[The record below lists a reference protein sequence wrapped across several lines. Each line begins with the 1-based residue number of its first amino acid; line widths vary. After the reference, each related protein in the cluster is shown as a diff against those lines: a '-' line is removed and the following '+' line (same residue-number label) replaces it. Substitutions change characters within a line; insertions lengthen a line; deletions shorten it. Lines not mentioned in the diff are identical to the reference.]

1 MHDYLLQFEYNAIV
15 SRTTIIRITL
25 IVKWGI
31 VGSFCNRN
39 VIGTRVNSIEFHSS
53 EMKNIGFVRVRKL
66 FATNITELILSKRKS
81 SSNNLQA

>member
-1 MHDYLLQFEYNAIV
+1 MHDCLLQFEYNAIV

-53 EMKNIGFVRVRKL
+53 EMKNIGF
-66 FATNITELILSKRKS
+66 ATNIIELILSKRKS